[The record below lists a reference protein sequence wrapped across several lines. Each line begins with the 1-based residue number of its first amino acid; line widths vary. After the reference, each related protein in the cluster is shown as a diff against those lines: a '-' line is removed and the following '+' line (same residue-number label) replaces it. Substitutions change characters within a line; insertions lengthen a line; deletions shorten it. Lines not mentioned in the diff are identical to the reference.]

1 MTTGEPRW
9 TIAEL
14 GERVS
19 AALAEVEYEP
29 PANGQVRA
37 VPDLR
42 TIRYYTTLGLLDRPA
57 AMKGRT
63 ALYGP
68 RHLLQLV
75 AVKRLQAE
83 GRSLSEVQ
91 AALTGL
97 DDEAL
102 AAIAR
107 VPGGSMA
114 GPAEAPEADAGRR
127 AAPFWTAA
135 PSRAAAGVAAPAA
148 GRAPARLAPAA
159 GPAPAARPA
168 PAGASLLAKI
178 QLAPGVTLFIEPCGS
193 PGSLHQAAS
202 IDPIEL
208 ARAAA
213 PLVEAL
219 RRHGLAAEDPPE
231 RPQTLA
237 EPIAGTMPTG
247 GRQEEEEKE

>member
-1 MTTGEPRW
+1 MFRGEPRW

-14 GERVS
+14 SERVA
-19 AALAEVEYEP
+19 AALAEAAYEP

-42 TIRYYTTLGLLDRPA
+42 TIRYYTSLGLLDRPS

-63 ALYGP
+63 ALYGR

-97 DDEAL
+97 DDQRL

-107 VPGGSMA
+107 VPEVAAPERDTDGEPTDLA
-114 GPAEAPEADAGRR
+114 PRRAARFWAAPPAESPAESIAESLDTEEIDVLVEPAAPEATAARR
-127 AAPFWTAA
+127 AVTMM
-135 PSRAAAGVAAPAA
+135 
-148 GRAPARLAPAA
+148 
-159 GPAPAARPA
+159 
-168 PAGASLLAKI
+168 AKVD
-178 QLAPGVTLFIEPCGS
+178 LAPGVSLVIDGPALPDPTLI
-193 PGSLHQAAS
+193 HAAIAS
-202 IDPIEL
+202 IDL

-213 PLVEAL
+213 PLLEAL
-219 RRHGLAAEDPPE
+219 RRHGLVREA
-231 RPQTLA
+231 T
-237 EPIAGTMPTG
+237 
-247 GRQEEEEKE
+247 EEEERE

>member
-1 MTTGEPRW
+1 MLRGEPRW

-14 GERVS
+14 SERVA
-19 AALAEVEYEP
+19 AALAEAAYEP

-42 TIRYYTTLGLLDRPA
+42 TIRYYTSLGLLDRPS

-63 ALYGP
+63 ALYGR

-97 DDEAL
+97 DDERL

-107 VPGGSMA
+107 VPEMA
-114 GPAEAPEADAGRR
+114 APHGDPAPADLAPRRAGRFWAAPPAEPLADSITESPADSIAESPAESPDSPADSIDAEVEMAPLVE
-127 AAPFWTAA
+127 TAA
-135 PSRAAAGVAAPAA
+135 G
-148 GRAPARLAPAA
+148 
-159 GPAPAARPA
+159 APAARRA
-168 PAGASLLAKI
+168 VTMMAKVD
-178 QLAPGVTLFIEPCGS
+178 LAPGVSLVIDGAALPDPTLTHAAI
-193 PGSLHQAAS
+193 AS
-202 IDPIEL
+202 IDL

-213 PLVEAL
+213 PLLEAL
-219 RRHGLAAEDPPE
+219 RRHGLVREA
-231 RPQTLA
+231 T
-237 EPIAGTMPTG
+237 
-247 GRQEEEEKE
+247 EEEERE